1 MNQKMDFVCK
11 YCDKRYPCGKS
22 LGGHLSSHK
31 IVDGFAGEDGRH
43 SNDHRVKDLRVQGN
57 SGHCL
62 HDNRKETRS
71 SEDSGSKLRAGNVCK
86 ECGKGFQSLKALCGH
101 MACHSEKEKA
111 TNRRKDELE
120 YSEKQIL
127 EMDEV
132 PDSEASAQIQCR
144 RSKRIK
150 CGVPAKILVSGSSAV
165 SEIEQEQ
172 EEVAKCLMMLSRD
185 TSEFKGACT
194 WIQDGADHNSDPLE
208 AKLLSSDVRSGKS
221 GKIDVS
227 NSYCSRYIRIG
238 VKKTESDFYVD
249 DSISIHELTN
259 RKLACGSKIREDGV
273 EWSKWLNRIKHEAE
287 GVKGT
292 IREASDVSRKRVEND
307 MQRSFSDWKNGSVI
321 GEKIFESPKKL
332 AKHKD
337 CHKKLK
343 MSAWS
348 KYSSGKA
355 SSEID
360 TSHIPAQVIRDQ
372 EFCPGETATR
382 KEKKPGTKKNNRHEC
397 PICFRVFRSG
407 QALGGHKRSHFLGG
421 SRDEAMVTQREL
433 HEVPALI
440 DLNLPAWEEEN
451 GQAGLSS
458 W

>member
-11 YCDKRYPCGKS
+11 YCNKRYPCGKS

-31 IVDGFAGEDGRH
+31 IVNGFAGEDGRH
-43 SNDHRVKDLRVQGN
+43 GNDHRVKELRVEGN
-57 SGHCL
+57 SSHCL
-62 HDNRKETRS
+62 HRNRKETRLFDS
-71 SEDSGSKLRAGNVCK
+71 SGSILRVGNVCK

-111 TNRRKDELE
+111 ANRRKDALE

-127 EMDEV
+127 EIDVV

-144 RSKRIK
+144 TSKRIK
-150 CGVPAKILVSGSSAV
+150 CRGPAKILVCGSSSV

-185 TSEFKGACT
+185 TSKFKGAWT
-194 WIQDGADHNSDPLE
+194 WIQDGADHDSDHLE
-208 AKLLSSDVRSGKS
+208 AKSSSSDVRSGKS
-221 GKIDVS
+221 GEIDVS
-227 NSYCSRYIRIG
+227 NSYGSGY
-238 VKKTESDFYVD
+238 VKKTESDCYVD
-249 DSISIHELTN
+249 DNISICELKN
-259 RKLACGSKIREDGV
+259 RELVCGSKAREDGI
-273 EWSKWLNRIKHEAE
+273 EWRKWSNRIKHKAE
-287 GVKGT
+287 GVEGT
-292 IREASDVSRKRVEND
+292 IREALGVSRKRVGNV
-307 MQRSFSDWKNGSVI
+307 MQRSFSDWKNKSVI
-321 GEKIFESPKKL
+321 GEKISDSPKEL

-348 KYSSGKA
+348 KYESSKTGG
-355 SSEID
+355 EIG
-360 TSHIPAQVIRDQ
+360 TSHNPAQVIRDQ
-372 EFCPGETATR
+372 EFCTGGTVTR

-421 SRDEAMVTQREL
+421 TEDKAMATGREV

-451 GQAGLSS
+451 GEASLLA